1 MNIIKEFRMYVRLRL
16 VLVVGSAVGLSVQQ
30 GYLIILL

>member
-1 MNIIKEFRMYVRLRL
+1 MNIIKEFRMYVRLQL
-16 VLVVGSAVGLSVQQ
+16 VLVVGSAVELSVQQ